1 MGPPDPQKLRREFR
15 LPADDETFLGQLEL
29 PWETVT
35 ANGQRWVLIYGQRIP
50 TGYQV
55 GSVDIAVMMAP
66 GYPPGPLD
74 MAYFFPPLVRT
85 DGVAPR
91 SAEGRVTIDDKAW
104 QAWSRHRDATGDCAW
119 QPGEDNLESHYLYLL
134 SWLTN
139 ELQR

>member
-1 MGPPDPQKLRREFR
+1 MGAPDPQKLRREFR
-15 LPADDETFLGQLEL
+15 LPAEDEVFLGQLGL

-35 ANGQRWVLIYGQRIP
+35 ASGQRWVLIYGQQVP
-50 TGYQV
+50 AGYNV
-55 GSVDIAVMMAP
+55 DSVDVAVMMAP

-74 MAYFFPPLVRT
+74 MAYLFPPLIRAN
-85 DGVAPR
+85 GVAPR

-104 QAWSRHRDATGDCAW
+104 QAWSRHRDGEACW
-119 QPGEDNLESHYLYLL
+119 QLGEDNLESHYFYML